1 MILRK
6 VISIDF
12 RHDYF
17 DLVTPELFEIF
28 PTETC
33 KALMKQ
39 YGLRQDKGFPLV
51 LYSNASINGTL
62 PKKISFDFLLQCK
75 DPYFLTYTD
84 FPPVTQNQ
92 LYLFTSKKGSEL
104 QLSIAARKDFDL
116 PGDASVFGAI
126 SINANG
132 AASAVFTVN
141 FHPIKLKWKYYI
153 VSAQPDM
160 QAVVD
165 GSFQSIAFEQN
176 DKPQSDP
183 VYTSLTTRFPNAA
196 VAVFES
202 EKEIPLSSRG
212 LRNIKLKNPEN
223 NTTMISHLPN
233 PRPGNGGITIINL

>member
-17 DLVTPELFEIF
+17 GLVTPELFEIF

-33 KALMKQ
+33 KSLMKQ
-39 YGLRQDKGFPLV
+39 YGLRQGKGFPLV
-51 LYSNASINGTL
+51 IYSNAPINSTL

-75 DPYFLTYTD
+75 DQCFLTYTN
-84 FPPVTQNQ
+84 FPPTTQEQ
-92 LYLFTSKKGSEL
+92 LYLFTNKKGSDL
-104 QLSIAARKDFDL
+104 QLSVAATKDFDL
-116 PGDASVFGAI
+116 PGGASVFGAI
-126 SINANG
+126 SINANVTAYAG
-132 AASAVFTVN
+132 FAIN
-141 FHPIKLKWKYYI
+141 FQPIKLKWKYYI
-153 VSAQPDM
+153 ISAQPDM

-183 VYTSLTTRFPNAA
+183 VYTSLTTRFPNAG